1 MSAKSRIA
9 IATAVP
15 SLLALGLALAGC
27 AAEAEAGSTQE
38 RLIVPVDAEVAR
50 ERADRNRIKGNEDA
64 TVRVVEISD
73 FQCPFCRQ
81 FHEETLTRLDS
92 AYIQPGR
99 VSYLWIAYANPG
111 HAQAF
116 VSTEAAYC
124 AGAVGK
130 FWPMHDLLFERQEE
144 WSGVADA
151 YALFIAYAEELDI
164 DAASFGSCVRNS
176 VLAPLVLRDY
186 TSVTQAGISSTP
198 YFILADSVALR
209 GAADYGTFS
218 SALDTLLVLKGE
230 PPSP

>member
-1 MSAKSRIA
+1 MSAKTRIA
-9 IATAVP
+9 IVATVP

-38 RLIVPVDAEVAR
+38 RLVVPVDAEVAR
-50 ERADRNRIKGNEDA
+50 ERADRNRIKGEEDA
-64 TVRVVEISD
+64 PVRVVEISD

-81 FHEETLTRLDS
+81 FHEQTLTRLDS

-144 WSGVADA
+144 WSGAADA
-151 YALFIAYAEELDI
+151 YALFVAYAEELDI
-164 DAASFGSCVRNS
+164 DAESFGSCVRNS

>member
-1 MSAKSRIA
+1 MGAKTRIA
-9 IATAVP
+9 VVAAVP

-38 RLIVPVDAEVAR
+38 RLIVPIDADVAR
-50 ERADRNRIKGNEDA
+50 ERADRNRIKGAEDA
-64 TVRVVEISD
+64 PVRVVEISD
-73 FQCPFCRQ
+73 FQCPFCAQ
-81 FHEETLTRLDS
+81 FHEQTLARLDS

-130 FWPMHDLLFERQEE
+130 FWPMHDILFERQEE

-164 DAASFGSCVRNS
+164 DAESFGSCVRNS

-186 TSVTQAGISSTP
+186 ASVTQAGISSTP